1 MAEWRLTRLPL
12 LLLSFTLVELIPVW
26 TDCPELGSSPSI
38 LNGLLGELGEEE
50 LLSEGFFFV
59 PTWGW
64 GGGGGTGVLYR
75 QVSVKVFVV
84 QRR

>member
-1 MAEWRLTRLPL
+1 MLLLL

-38 LNGLLGELGEEE
+38 LNGLLGKVGEEE
-50 LLSEGFFFV
+50 LLSEGFFFS
-59 PTWGW
+59 PHDSNSQKRGGE
-64 GGGGGTGVLYR
+64 GGGCAGVLYR